1 MEKKRL
7 YILCACLF
15 PLMICSGIIYSM
27 FSLYLFKVLG
37 VQESRI
43 GLIYMC
49 GSIAGFAFAP
59 VMGSLADRKG
69 RKLVI
74 IASIVGFAL
83 VYLCY
88 SLVGSYRWVYVIQ
101 AFEGTAWVAVGAAA
115 NAYIADLVSP
125 ERRGWAMGVYQ
136 RTMSL
141 GWIVGPAIAGFLFE
155 ALGFRTTFLIG
166 ALVTGSSLI
175 PGLIFVKELERR

>member
-1 MEKKRL
+1 
-7 YILCACLF
+7 
-15 PLMICSGIIYSM
+15 M
-27 FSLYLFKVLG
+27 FSLYLYKILG
-37 VQESRI
+37 VHESRI
-43 GLIYMC
+43 GLVYMC
-49 GSIAGFAFAP
+49 GSIAGFVFAP
-59 VMGSLADRKG
+59 LMGSIADRKG

-74 IASIVGFAL
+74 LASIVGFAL
-83 VYLCY
+83 VYLLY
-88 SLVGSYRWVYVIQ
+88 SVVGNYKFVYVIQ

-115 NAYIADLVSP
+115 NAYIADLVSS

-141 GWIVGPAIAGFLFE
+141 GWIVGPGIAGFLFE

-175 PGLIFVKELERR
+175 PTLIFVKELGRR